1 MIKKKKEVKLFSDDS
16 WMYTLLLSTLL
27 ILGESLKTYT
37 FTLKGVEL
45 TYTVFLLPIIFLI
58 TNYITKKYSFE
69 RSVSAICLSAV
80 ALVIFTYGIN
90 YSLSRQVSFLAVGA
104 EVSAYLVSQMV
115 NLYIYIFLLNNTK
128 SPMVLVLLN
137 YVFSL
142 ILFYMFYTIIN
153 LSVIVTD
160 TYWTGYFVTLV
171 MQTVECLVIS
181 FIDTKIKRGIE
192 K

>member
-1 MIKKKKEVKLFSDDS
+1 MIKKKKEKELFSDDS

-37 FTLKGVEL
+37 FTIKGVEL
-45 TYTVFLLPIIFLI
+45 TYTVFIIPILFLI

-69 RSVSAICLSAV
+69 RSVSAICLSTV
-80 ALVIFTYGIN
+80 ALVLFTYGIN
-90 YSLSRQVSFLAVGA
+90 YSLSRQVSFLQIGA
-104 EVSAYLVSQMV
+104 ETCAYLVSQMV

-128 SPMVLVLLN
+128 SPILLVLLN

-142 ILFYMFYTIIN
+142 IVFYMFYTIIN
-153 LSVIVTD
+153 LSIVVTD
-160 TYWTGYFVTLV
+160 TYWTGYFITLV
-171 MQTVECLVIS
+171 MQIIECLVIA
-181 FIDTKIKRGIE
+181 FIDNKIKRGLE